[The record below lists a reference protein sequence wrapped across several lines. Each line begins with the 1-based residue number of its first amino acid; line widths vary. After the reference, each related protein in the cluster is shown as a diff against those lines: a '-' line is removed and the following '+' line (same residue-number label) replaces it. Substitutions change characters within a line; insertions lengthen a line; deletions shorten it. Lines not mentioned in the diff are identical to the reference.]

1 MITLGDVLARYG
13 GAYLQ
18 RYGERLPARQRRV
31 LRSIRDCQTGRL
43 GWVEYRCADCGRSH
57 RTEKSCGDRH
67 CPTCQ
72 TSKNGDWCAA
82 QVGRLL
88 PCDYFLVTF
97 TIPSELRR
105 LVRGHQRICY
115 PALFAAAAH
124 ALRTALSHLR
134 FCGAAVTGF
143 TGILHTFGRDLNYH
157 PHVHCIVPGGGLARD
172 AAGNGR
178 WVETPRNFLAPVK
191 VLSQLYRAE
200 FERILQ
206 QQGIAGLVAPELF
219 RLPFIV
225 DCQPVGDGVSAVK
238 YLSRYVYRTALTNR
252 RIVSLDDGH
261 VTFRYR
267 KRGATQDSTM
277 RLPAAAFIARFLQHV
292 LPRGLQKVRH
302 YGFHSR
308 ASQTTLDAVRA
319 AIEAARAE
327 DEPDYELCAWSP
339 PVLVR
344 RPGGEHICSACGG
357 PLEFVQ
363 VVKPL
368 WRDTS

>member
-1 MITLGDVLARYG
+1 MITLGDVFARYG
-13 GAYLQ
+13 DAYLQ
-18 RYGERLPARQRRV
+18 RYGARMPARQRRV

-43 GWVEYRCADCGRSH
+43 GWVEYRCADCGQSH

-97 TIPSELRR
+97 TIPAELRK
-105 LVRGHQRICY
+105 LVRSHQRICY

-124 ALRTALSHLR
+124 ALRTALGNRR
-134 FCGAAVTGF
+134 FCGAEVTGF

-157 PHVHCIVPGGGLARD
+157 PHVHYIVPGGGLVRD
-172 AAGNGR
+172 AAGQRR

-191 VLSQLYRAE
+191 VLSRLYRTE

-206 QQGIAGLVAPELF
+206 QRGIGGLVAPQLF
-219 RLPFIV
+219 RLSFV
-225 DCQPVGDGVSAVK
+225 VNCQPVGDGVSAVK
-238 YLSRYVYRTALTNR
+238 YLSRYVYRTAITNR
-252 RIVSLDDGH
+252 RIVSLEDGQ

-267 KRGATQDSTM
+267 RRGATCEATL
-277 RLPAAAFIARFLQHV
+277 RLPALTFVARFLQHV

-308 ASQTTLDAVRA
+308 ASKTTLEEVR
-319 AIEAARAE
+319 EALQGARAD
-327 DEPDYELCAWSP
+327 DEPDDELCAWSP
-339 PVLVR
+339 PVLAR
-344 RPGGEHICSACGG
+344 RAAGAPVCSACGG
-357 PLEFVQ
+357 PLEFVR
-363 VVKPL
+363 VVPPL

>member
-1 MITLGDVLARYG
+1 MFPVPIHTNYRSKTSQQAGSPKYFEQTQVTQQPAIPPDTKFP
-13 GAYLQ
+13 
-18 RYGERLPARQRRV
+18 GEMLNDDQ
-31 LRSIRDCQTGRL
+31 
-43 GWVEYRCADCGRSH
+43 
-57 RTEKSCGDRH
+57 
-67 CPTCQ
+67 
-72 TSKNGDWCAA
+72 
-82 QVGRLL
+82 LL
-88 PCDYFLVTF
+88 PVNPGCKSNL
-97 TIPSELRR
+97 
-105 LVRGHQRICY
+105 GY
-115 PALFAAAAH
+115 P
-124 ALRTALSHLR
+124 
-134 FCGAAVTGF
+134 
-143 TGILHTFGRDLNYH
+143 
-157 PHVHCIVPGGGLARD
+157 
-172 AAGNGR
+172 
-178 WVETPRNFLAPVK
+178 APVK

-225 DCQPVGDGVSAVK
+225 DCRPVGDGVSAVK
-238 YLSRYVYRTALTNR
+238 YLSRYVYRTAITNR

-277 RLPAAAFIARFLQHV
+277 TLPAPVFIARFLQHV

-319 AIEAARAE
+319 AIEVARAE

-339 PVLVR
+339 PVLVKQAR
-344 RPGGEHICSACGG
+344 GEHVCSACGG